1 MVTRSGHS
9 KCILDLFGVL
19 KIQISL
25 IRINFPMWLPTWYLT
40 RMEHNSGSD
49 DEEHGD
55 ISGSTLEYL
64 LHYDYSL
71 IKEIFVSSCSFDKF

>member
-25 IRINFPMWLPTWYLT
+25 IRMNLPMWLPTWCLT
-40 RMEHNSGSD
+40 RMEHNSGND

-55 ISGSTLEYL
+55 VSGSTLEYL